1 MCVFSNLV
9 RKLLKFYGKI
19 KDKEEKKN
27 GKREKKFGGVKA
39 QPKQLKRPS
48 CVCVCV
54 CVCVNK
60 FYPKSH
66 FCYILVFRS

>member
-1 MCVFSNLV
+1 MCVFSNLL

-19 KDKEEKKN
+19 KDKKEKKN
-27 GKREKKFGGVKA
+27 GKREKKFGEVKA

-48 CVCVCV
+48 CVCVCI
-54 CVCVNK
+54 NK

>member
-19 KDKEEKKN
+19 KDKKEKKN

-54 CVCVNK
+54 CV
-60 FYPKSH
+60 Y
-66 FCYILVFRS
+66 